1 LENTKH
7 SFKCG
12 PFEVLRIAHAGHQ
25 HMKEINA
32 QGDIVLK
39 ACRRNHFLAY
49 RPSLSQGKLVEADKQ
64 KWAMEMP
71 AGQHRIQKSWAADR
85 YTWLS
90 DAGVPKAPDWSFKT
104 GANVKCI
111 EDMED
116 ATCFAE
122 EGSKILLS
130 SWLEDPDLCE
140 GVEDPGVSLD
150 VDEDALEGM
159 VAINAQ
165 MAVKL
170 RRREQAVHELTTS
183 QAPDQ
188 KQKAKKAEDRAK
200 IRLALKEVLPE
211 WKEQLKGELKE
222 FSRAQ
227 LLRALVPVAGK
238 SSKQKKDEVRK
249 ASQAFKCEPNC

>member
-1 LENTKH
+1 MKLCMVRSVKT
-7 SFKCG
+7 
-12 PFEVLRIAHAGHQ
+12 GHQ

-49 RPSLSQGKLVEADKQ
+49 RPSLSQGKLVKAGEQ

-71 AGQHRIQKSWAADR
+71 EGQHRSQKSWADDR
-85 YTWLS
+85 YTWLN
-90 DAGVPKAPDWSFKT
+90 DAGVPKAPNWSFKT
-104 GANVKCI
+104 GANVKSI

-116 ATCFAE
+116 VSCLGD
-122 EGSKILLS
+122 EGSKIWRA
-130 SWLEDPDLCE
+130 SWLEDPVLCD

-150 VDEDALEGM
+150 IDEDDLEGM
-159 VAINAQ
+159 VAISAH
-165 MAVKL
+165 MSVKL

-183 QAPDQ
+183 QAPDKKSKEQ
-188 KQKAKKAEDRAK
+188 KAEDRAK

-211 WKEQLKGELKE
+211 WKAQLQDELKE

-227 LLRALVPVAGK
+227 LLKALVPVAGK
-238 SSKQKKDEVRK
+238 PGRQNKDELKK
-249 ASQAFKCEPNC
+249 AGQVFKCNPTC